1 MICKKVKLKTNCKV
15 VLLEEIRA
23 VTKISGCWVYYVI
36 SRQGT
41 EQLECSSSSSLKIKD
56 GNYM

>member
-1 MICKKVKLKTNCKV
+1 MICNKVKLKTNCKV

-23 VTKISGCWVYYVI
+23 VTKISGCWVYVI

-41 EQLECSSSSSLKIKD
+41 EQLECSSSSFLKIKD
-56 GNYM
+56 GDYM